1 MANLKSK
8 IGNRKSA
15 MYLSFR
21 KLEAFARALLPVFLS
36 FLDSRIARNQ
46 AGVFESRAQVGIK
59 LEQRACN
66 AVTNGACLSGRAAAG
81 DVDHEVKLAGR
92 FGQLQRLPND
102 HAQGLIREVTLKRF
116 AVHLH
121 FAAAWP
127 QIDSGRRRFAP
138 SRSVILNF

>member
-81 DVDHEVKLAGR
+81 DRPASVRASPSVPTTWSRHRLSPAGQHGHTR
-92 FGQLQRLPND
+92 SSV
-102 HAQGLIREVTLKRF
+102 LI
-116 AVHLH
+116 
-121 FAAAWP
+121 
-127 QIDSGRRRFAP
+127 
-138 SRSVILNF
+138 